1 MTQTKSILRLDG
13 SIRSDESVTRKLTDD
28 IVARFDGADVISRDS
43 LHELPLINEAW
54 VGANFTPAEQRS
66 PEQKELLALSDR
78 LIEELRAADTLVLG
92 LPVYNFSVPAGFKAW
107 IDLIARAGVTFHYT
121 ENGPE
126 GLLKDKRA
134 IVAMAAGGTQLDSD
148 IDFAG
153 RYVRHLLGFI
163 GITNVEFVRA
173 DRLAID
179 AEGSLAEAHKAVEEL
194 AA

>member
-1 MTQTKSILRLDG
+1 MQ
-13 SIRSDESVTRKLTDD
+13 SV
-28 IVARFDGADVISRDS
+28 
-43 LHELPLINEAW
+43 
-54 VGANFTPAEQRS
+54 
-66 PEQKELLALSDR
+66 
-78 LIEELRAADTLVLG
+78 
-92 LPVYNFSVPAGFKAW
+92 